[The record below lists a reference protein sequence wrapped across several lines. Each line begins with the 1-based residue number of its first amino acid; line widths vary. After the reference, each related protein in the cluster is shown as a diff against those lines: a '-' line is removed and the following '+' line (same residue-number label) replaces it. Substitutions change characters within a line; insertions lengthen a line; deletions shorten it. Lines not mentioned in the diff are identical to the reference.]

1 MRKKFLLAFVLIA
14 CLFTC
19 NINVVNCA
27 YAADLGPT
35 AFEGPF
41 FYTGLTTTTYKY
53 FSDESN
59 GSAKTDTVNTR
70 NIDDSKTVTI
80 TEEQILTYYLHTPI
94 NYDAN
99 KSYPVV
105 AYCSGD
111 GITLYIDKDTDFG
124 SSITQVDAST
134 YSDNSPFKKFL
145 SSYLYTEGHS
155 NQLYNQTWGGQQLL
169 NSDGTVATHDSSW
182 LPHYGS
188 AESVTNGDDEF
199 VEKWYNLVYTQGKTE
214 YDCFFIFVQPTDR
227 SWYSNSSNTKMATI
241 RNLTKDTT
249 IYSKYTEN
257 IKTIANDEMGST
269 YIARE
274 LSANTNEQLLIQLID
289 SLASQYSIDLTRQYL
304 AGFSLGALFSYDM
317 ACHYPDRF
325 ACVMTTGLPTCDLT
339 DENCKAL
346 INTNFWLFNG
356 SRDLC
361 DANAVWGSQFAQKL
375 NSYSASLGGN
385 GNARCTVI
393 NDGHKGIYIAGKG
406 TYVSGTTVE
415 SETATYDFMF
425 ASVNNNNKTTKTKSE
440 KSGVENLMVSAM
452 TSSTTNED
460 GSYDLVLISG
470 APMGNYVEHGFVIT
484 TGENKTNNYD
494 RTKLVAVNG
503 MMKTADVILGGETVT
518 LKATDYKSPLL
529 YVYKISNIPS
539 SVESFTVVSFA
550 KTSTSTYYSNS
561 ITANI
566 SVSGTTVTI
575 KVT

>member
-1 MRKKFLLAFVLIA
+1 MRKKFLLALVLLT
-14 CLFTC
+14 CLLVC
-19 NINVVNCA
+19 NINVVNFA
-27 YAADLGPT
+27 YANSGPT

-53 FSDESN
+53 FTDASN
-59 GSAKTDTVNTR
+59 GSAQTSTVNTKT
-70 NIDDSKTVTI
+70 IDASQTVTI

-134 YSDNSPFKKFL
+134 YSDDSPFKKFL

-155 NQLYNQTWGGQQLL
+155 NQLYNQTWGGQGLL

-182 LPHYGS
+182 LPHYSSAGS
-188 AESVTNGDDEF
+188 GNGDDEF
-199 VEKWYNLVYTQGKTE
+199 VEKWYDLVYTQGKEE

-241 RNLTKDTT
+241 RNLTKDTA
-249 IYSKYTEN
+249 IYKKYKDD
-257 IKTIANDEMGST
+257 IKTIANNEMGST
-269 YIARE
+269 YIASE

-289 SLASQYSIDLTRQYL
+289 SLASKYSIDLSRQYL

-356 SRDLC
+356 SSDYC
-361 DANAVWGSQFAQKL
+361 DANAVWGSQFVQKL
-375 NSYSASLGGN
+375 NTYSTSLGGN
-385 GNARCTVI
+385 GSARYTVVSG
-393 NDGHKGIYIAGKG
+393 GHKGIYIAGEG
-406 TYVSGTTVE
+406 TYVSGTTVS

-425 ASVNNNNKTTKTKSE
+425 NSVNKNNKATKIKSE
-440 KSGVENLMVSAM
+440 KSGVENLIVSAK
-452 TSSTTNED
+452 TALSTNAD

-470 APMGNYVEHGFVIT
+470 APIGNFVEHGFVIT
-484 TGENKTNNYD
+484 TGEEKNNDYD
-494 RTKLVAVNG
+494 RTKLVAVTG
-503 MMKTADVILGGETVT
+503 MTKTATITLNNETIT
-518 LKATDYKSPLL
+518 LTAKDYKSPLL

-539 SVESFTVVSFA
+539 NVVSFNIMSYA
-550 KTSTSTYYSNS
+550 KTTTSTYYSNLVTANVTISGTDVS
-561 ITANI
+561 IT
-566 SVSGTTVTI
+566 VT
-575 KVT
+575 

>member
-1 MRKKFLLAFVLIA
+1 MKKNFFLAFVLIS
-14 CLFTC
+14 CLLVC
-19 NINVVNCA
+19 NVNITSLA
-27 YAADLGPT
+27 YATSLGPT
-35 AFEGPF
+35 SFEGPF

-53 FSDESN
+53 FTDASN
-59 GSAKTDTVNTR
+59 GSAQTSTVNTKT
-70 NIDDSKTVTI
+70 IDDSKTVTI

-124 SSITQVDAST
+124 SITQVDAST
-134 YSDNSPFKKFL
+134 YSDESPFKKFL

-182 LPHYGS
+182 LPHYSS
-188 AESVTNGDDEF
+188 AGNGNGDDEF
-199 VEKWYNLVYTQGKTE
+199 VEKWYDLVYTQGKTE

-257 IKTIANDEMGST
+257 IKTIANNEMGST

-356 SRDLC
+356 SSDYC

-375 NSYSASLGGN
+375 NSYSASLGGD

-393 NDGHKGIYIAGKG
+393 SGGHKGIYIAGEG
-406 TYVSGTTVE
+406 TCVSGTTVE

-425 ASVNNNNKTTKTKSE
+425 SSINNNNKSTKMKSE
-440 KSGVENLMVSAM
+440 KSGVENLVVSVK
-452 TSSTTNED
+452 TSSTTNTD

-484 TGENKTNNYD
+484 TGEDKTNNYD

-503 MMKTADVILGGETVT
+503 MVKTVNVALGSEIIS
-518 LKATDYKSPLL
+518 LSAKDYKSPLL

-539 SVESFTVVSFA
+539 SVVDFAVVSYA
-550 KTSTSTYYSNS
+550 KTSTSTYYSKS

-566 SVSGTTVTI
+566 SISETTVT
-575 KVT
+575 VNVA